1 MGREGIG
8 QGRKP
13 GKVSGPGAFGRPD
26 PGAGLGHERPGRS
39 QPTKKTTVHA
49 DHADVSKRL
58 PQTGEGVR
66 FGRESDVQ
74 TVQGERMAKIV
85 AYLRVSTDA
94 QDMQGQRL
102 EILDRANREGLQVN
116 DWVSFEISSRRSLDE
131 RGITGLLA
139 SLDPGD
145 MLIVAELS
153 RLGRSLGQVIEIVN
167 RLIEGRVRLWS
178 IKDGIRLDGSGE
190 MDLATKTMV
199 AMFGLMAEIE
209 RDLISQRTKAG
220 LAAARAKGKVLGGR
234 PGLRASK
241 LDPRR
246 EEIEGYLAKG
256 VSQASIAKLVD
267 VAPTTLQGWLVSR
280 GLR

>member
-1 MGREGIG
+1 
-8 QGRKP
+8 
-13 GKVSGPGAFGRPD
+13 
-26 PGAGLGHERPGRS
+26 
-39 QPTKKTTVHA
+39 
-49 DHADVSKRL
+49 
-58 PQTGEGVR
+58 
-66 FGRESDVQ
+66 
-74 TVQGERMAKIV
+74 MAKIV

-116 DWVSFEISSRRSLDE
+116 EWVSFEISSRRSLDE
-131 RGITGLLA
+131 RGITELLGR
-139 SLDPGD
+139 LEPGD

-234 PGLRASK
+234 PGLRTSK
-241 LDPRR
+241 LDARR
-246 EEIEGYLAKG
+246 EEIQGYLAKG
-256 VSQASIAKLVD
+256 ISQASIAKLVD

>member
-1 MGREGIG
+1 
-8 QGRKP
+8 
-13 GKVSGPGAFGRPD
+13 
-26 PGAGLGHERPGRS
+26 
-39 QPTKKTTVHA
+39 
-49 DHADVSKRL
+49 
-58 PQTGEGVR
+58 
-66 FGRESDVQ
+66 
-74 TVQGERMAKIV
+74 MAKIV

-94 QDMQGQRL
+94 QDMNAQRL

-116 DWVSFEISSRRSLDE
+116 DWVSFEISSRRSMDE
-131 RGITGLLA
+131 RGITGLLDR
-139 SLDPGD
+139 LDPGD

-167 RLIEGRVRLWS
+167 RLIDGKVLLWS
-178 IKDGIRLDGSGE
+178 IKDGIRLDGTGQ

-234 PGLRASK
+234 PGLRTSK
-241 LDPRR
+241 LDARR
-246 EEIEGYLAKG
+246 EQIQEYLDKK
-256 VSQASIAKLVD
+256 VSLASIAKLVE
-267 VAPTTLQGWLVSR
+267 VAPSTLQGWLVSR

>member
-1 MGREGIG
+1 
-8 QGRKP
+8 
-13 GKVSGPGAFGRPD
+13 
-26 PGAGLGHERPGRS
+26 
-39 QPTKKTTVHA
+39 
-49 DHADVSKRL
+49 
-58 PQTGEGVR
+58 
-66 FGRESDVQ
+66 
-74 TVQGERMAKIV
+74 MAKIV

-267 VAPTTLQGWLVSR
+267 VAPTTLQGWLASR

>member
-1 MGREGIG
+1 
-8 QGRKP
+8 
-13 GKVSGPGAFGRPD
+13 
-26 PGAGLGHERPGRS
+26 
-39 QPTKKTTVHA
+39 
-49 DHADVSKRL
+49 
-58 PQTGEGVR
+58 
-66 FGRESDVQ
+66 
-74 TVQGERMAKIV
+74 MAKIV

-131 RGITGLLA
+131 RGITGLLDR
-139 SLDPGD
+139 LDPGD

-167 RLIEGRVRLWS
+167 RLIDGRVRLWS
-178 IKDGIRLDGSGE
+178 IKDGIRLDGSGQ

-234 PGLRASK
+234 PGLRTSK
-241 LDPRR
+241 LDARR
-246 EEIEGYLAKG
+246 EQIQEYLDKK
-256 VSQASIAKLVD
+256 VSLASVAKLVD
-267 VAPTTLQGWLVSR
+267 VAPSTLQGWLVSR

>member
-1 MGREGIG
+1 
-8 QGRKP
+8 
-13 GKVSGPGAFGRPD
+13 
-26 PGAGLGHERPGRS
+26 
-39 QPTKKTTVHA
+39 
-49 DHADVSKRL
+49 
-58 PQTGEGVR
+58 
-66 FGRESDVQ
+66 
-74 TVQGERMAKIV
+74 MAKIV

-116 DWVSFEISSRRSLDE
+116 DWVSFEISSRRSMDE
-131 RGITGLLA
+131 RGITGLLDR
-139 SLDPGD
+139 LDPGD

-167 RLIEGRVRLWS
+167 RLIDGKVLLWS
-178 IKDGIRLDGSGE
+178 IKDGIRLDGTGQI
-190 MDLATKTMV
+190 DLATKTMV

-234 PGLRASK
+234 PGLRTSK
-241 LDPRR
+241 LDARR
-246 EEIEGYLAKG
+246 EQIQEYLDKK
-256 VSQASIAKLVD
+256 VSLASIAKLVD
-267 VAPTTLQGWLVSR
+267 VAPSTLQGWLVSR

>member
-1 MGREGIG
+1 
-8 QGRKP
+8 
-13 GKVSGPGAFGRPD
+13 
-26 PGAGLGHERPGRS
+26 
-39 QPTKKTTVHA
+39 
-49 DHADVSKRL
+49 
-58 PQTGEGVR
+58 
-66 FGRESDVQ
+66 
-74 TVQGERMAKIV
+74 MAKIV

-116 DWVSFEISSRRSLDE
+116 DWLSFEISSRRSMDE
-131 RGITGLLA
+131 RGITGLLDR
-139 SLDPGD
+139 LDPGD
-145 MLIVAELS
+145 MLIVVELS

-167 RLIEGRVRLWS
+167 RLIEGKVRLWS
-178 IKDGIRLDGSGE
+178 IKDGIRLDGTGQ

-234 PGLRASK
+234 PGPRTSK
-241 LDPRR
+241 LDVRR
-246 EEIEGYLAKG
+246 EEIQDYLAKK
-256 VSQASIAKLVD
+256 VSLASIAKLVG
-267 VAPTTLQGWLVSR
+267 VAPSTLQGWLVSR

>member
-1 MGREGIG
+1 
-8 QGRKP
+8 
-13 GKVSGPGAFGRPD
+13 
-26 PGAGLGHERPGRS
+26 
-39 QPTKKTTVHA
+39 
-49 DHADVSKRL
+49 
-58 PQTGEGVR
+58 
-66 FGRESDVQ
+66 
-74 TVQGERMAKIV
+74 MAKIV

-94 QDMQGQRL
+94 QDMNAQRL

-116 DWVSFEISSRRSLDE
+116 DWVSFEISSRRSMDE
-131 RGITGLLA
+131 RGITGLLDR
-139 SLDPGD
+139 LDPGD

-167 RLIEGRVRLWS
+167 RLIDGKVLLWS
-178 IKDGIRLDGSGE
+178 IKDGIRLDGTGQ

-234 PGLRASK
+234 PGLRTSK
-241 LDPRR
+241 LDARR
-246 EEIEGYLAKG
+246 EQIQEYLDKK
-256 VSQASIAKLVD
+256 VSLASIAKLVD
-267 VAPTTLQGWLVSR
+267 VAPSTLQGWLVSR

>member
-1 MGREGIG
+1 
-8 QGRKP
+8 
-13 GKVSGPGAFGRPD
+13 
-26 PGAGLGHERPGRS
+26 
-39 QPTKKTTVHA
+39 
-49 DHADVSKRL
+49 
-58 PQTGEGVR
+58 
-66 FGRESDVQ
+66 
-74 TVQGERMAKIV
+74 MAKIV

>member
-1 MGREGIG
+1 
-8 QGRKP
+8 
-13 GKVSGPGAFGRPD
+13 
-26 PGAGLGHERPGRS
+26 
-39 QPTKKTTVHA
+39 
-49 DHADVSKRL
+49 
-58 PQTGEGVR
+58 
-66 FGRESDVQ
+66 
-74 TVQGERMAKIV
+74 MAKIV

-267 VAPTTLQGWLVSR
+267 VAPSTLQGWLVSR

>member
-1 MGREGIG
+1 
-8 QGRKP
+8 
-13 GKVSGPGAFGRPD
+13 
-26 PGAGLGHERPGRS
+26 
-39 QPTKKTTVHA
+39 
-49 DHADVSKRL
+49 
-58 PQTGEGVR
+58 
-66 FGRESDVQ
+66 
-74 TVQGERMAKIV
+74 MAKIV

-267 VAPTTLQGWLVSR
+267 VATTTLQGWLVSR

>member
-1 MGREGIG
+1 
-8 QGRKP
+8 
-13 GKVSGPGAFGRPD
+13 
-26 PGAGLGHERPGRS
+26 
-39 QPTKKTTVHA
+39 
-49 DHADVSKRL
+49 
-58 PQTGEGVR
+58 
-66 FGRESDVQ
+66 
-74 TVQGERMAKIV
+74 MAKIV

-178 IKDGIRLDGSGE
+178 ITDGIRLDGSGE

>member
-1 MGREGIG
+1 
-8 QGRKP
+8 
-13 GKVSGPGAFGRPD
+13 
-26 PGAGLGHERPGRS
+26 
-39 QPTKKTTVHA
+39 
-49 DHADVSKRL
+49 
-58 PQTGEGVR
+58 
-66 FGRESDVQ
+66 
-74 TVQGERMAKIV
+74 MAKIV

-116 DWVSFEISSRRSLDE
+116 DWVSFEISSRRSMDE
-131 RGITGLLA
+131 RGITGLLDR
-139 SLDPGD
+139 LDPGD

-167 RLIEGRVRLWS
+167 RLIDGKVLLWS
-178 IKDGIRLDGSGE
+178 IKDGIRLDGTGQI
-190 MDLATKTMV
+190 DLATKTMV

-234 PGLRASK
+234 PGLRTSK
-241 LDPRR
+241 LDARR
-246 EEIEGYLAKG
+246 EQIQEYLDKK
-256 VSQASIAKLVD
+256 VSLASIAKLVE
-267 VAPTTLQGWLVSR
+267 VAPSTLQGWLVSR